1 MVKQLVAIVLTL
13 YLCQEANVLNLK
25 LMMKLSYYYIHNIN
39 EGFPDRVI
47 PGAMRGCVND
57 SF

>member
-47 PGAMRGCVND
+47 PGAMRGCVE
-57 SF
+57 